1 MILSRFHHLGD
12 GVRAEWGWM
21 MRKDVAQ
28 SLDSLEKPEGSMRT
42 APPEAVRSEEVM
54 QKDHRR
60 SKDRKGP
67 CQQSNA
73 Q

>member
-1 MILSRFHHLGD
+1 
-12 GVRAEWGWM
+12 